1 MLKLPITKLE
11 KLTEK
16 KKKDLTKCFT
26 EQATDTNFPVKGF
39 ELFCV

>member
-1 MLKLPITKLE
+1 MLKLLTAKLG
-11 KLTEK
+11 KLTE